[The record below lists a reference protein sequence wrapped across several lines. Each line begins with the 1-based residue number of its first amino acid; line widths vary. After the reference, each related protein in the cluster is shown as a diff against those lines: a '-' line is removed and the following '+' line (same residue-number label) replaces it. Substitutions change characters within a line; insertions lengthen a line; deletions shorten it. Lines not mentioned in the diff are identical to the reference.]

1 MTLFGRWR
9 LLRDGIPVAVSPN
22 GRRLLAF
29 LALCG
34 ARDRA
39 FVVGALWPESSEA
52 RAHANLRTTL
62 WRLRREGADVVAAT
76 PTQISLYG
84 VSSDV
89 DDFTTYAMSLVNDPN
104 ALVQDDK
111 YGLLAGPELLP
122 GWYDDWVESERKR
135 LGQLRLHAL
144 EALSRRLLAA
154 SRVAPAL
161 EAALAAVR
169 IDPLRESARRTLIRA
184 QIAEAN
190 IAEAVREFQHFRDLL
205 AKEFD
210 VTPSERIAG
219 LVAPYLRSSARR

>member
-1 MTLFGRWR
+1 MALFGRWR
-9 LLRDGIPVAVSPN
+9 LLRGGMPVAVSPN

-34 ARDRA
+34 ARDRS
-39 FVVGALWPESSEA
+39 FVVGALWPESSEP

-76 PTQISLYG
+76 PTQIWLHG

-89 DDFTTYAMSLVNDPN
+89 DDFTSYATSLVNDPT
-104 ALVQDDK
+104 APIQDDK
-111 YGLLAGPELLP
+111 YGLLAGAELLP
-122 GWYDDWVESERKR
+122 GWYEDWVEYERRR
-135 LGQLRLHAL
+135 LGQLRLYAL

-154 SRVAPAL
+154 SRAAPAL

-169 IDPLRESARRTLIRA
+169 IDPLRESARRTLISA

-190 IAEAVREFQHFRDLL
+190 FAEAVREFEHFRDLL
-205 AKEFD
+205 AEEFD
-210 VTPSERIAG
+210 VNPSERIAE